1 MVYLSHDGPCQPH
14 TWFTDDPEQRP
25 PSDYVYFPLA
35 SSTAAAA
42 ASSAVGPPLMCD
54 MKLTL
59 ERVSEHF
66 YRIGGPL
73 EDPFQAQAT
82 QDKGPPAPLNPS
94 LEQGATKVRGYP
106 LMSGGDSAD
115 SSMRRQHENIHESQ
129 HTRTAAEVA
138 AAAATS
144 GETVAAIHPGPH
156 ALGAA
161 ASAAAGTPDGA
172 THQEAELCIICCNTV
187 RRLYT

>member
-1 MVYLSHDGPCQPH
+1 MLFAAFVSICFMANH
-14 TWFTDDPEQRP
+14 TRSFGDDVEQRGSSEGGP
-25 PSDYVYFPLA
+25 FALPS
-35 SSTAAAA
+35 SSAAAAA

-115 SSMRRQHENIHESQ
+115 SSMRRQH
-129 HTRTAAEVA
+129 
-138 AAAATS
+138 
-144 GETVAAIHPGPH
+144 
-156 ALGAA
+156 
-161 ASAAAGTPDGA
+161 D
-172 THQEAELCIICCNTV
+172 
-187 RRLYT
+187 